1 MSRPFHILKHEHRM
15 IEQALRALDGAC
27 LRLDGGLQIPA
38 KDLCEIID
46 FINAFADRYHHR
58 KEEQVL
64 FPVLERC
71 GITREGGPL
80 GAIER
85 EHEIERKLVGELRLA
100 IAEYREGDAEARRRF
115 VEAARAYIKMFVAH
129 METEDTLLF
138 RLADEVL
145 EEEDRDELIESF
157 RAFHSQIGMRPLEE
171 YEKRASELEDAWAF

>member
-1 MSRPFHILKHEHRM
+1 MSRPFHILKHEHRI

-27 LRLDGGLQIPA
+27 LRLDGGYEVPA
-38 KDLCEIID
+38 KGLSEIAD
-46 FINAFADRYHHR
+46 FINSFADRYHHR

-100 IAEYREGDAEARRRF
+100 IAEYKEGDAEARRRF
-115 VEAARAYIKMFVAH
+115 VEAARSYIRMLVAH
-129 METEDTLLF
+129 METEDSLLF

-145 EEEDRDELIESF
+145 DEEDRDELMESF
-157 RAFHSQIGMRPLEE
+157 KNFQSQVGLRPLEE
-171 YEKRASELEDAWAF
+171 YEKRAAELEDAWAF